1 MKTLL
6 ITCLIAISLCTTA
19 VGAKIVPIAPGL
31 SVDIAGEDATFQ
43 ELPEIGKEK
52 YLCFWSGDTHLAFVL
67 STHEAYDKD
76 LKSFLAHTE
85 RGMKAEGARNIKM
98 SESVVLK
105 SAQNGDARRY
115 DFRYK
120 SQGADIRQIYYIVKS
135 DSGYYSVIVT
145 LLDPAAYDAVCA
157 RTDKLMAAATLSKQK

>member
-6 ITCLIAISLCTTA
+6 TTFLIAISLCTTA

-31 SVDIAGEDATFQ
+31 SVDTAGEDATFQ
-43 ELPEIGKEK
+43 ELPEIGKGK
-52 YLCFWSGDTHLAFVL
+52 YLCLWSGDAHLAFVL

-85 RGMKAEGARNIKM
+85 RGMKAEGAKSIKTG
-98 SESVVLK
+98 EAVVLN
-105 SAQNGDARRY
+105 SAQNVDVRRY

-120 SQGADIRQIYYIVKS
+120 SQGADIKQIYYIVKS

-145 LLDPAAYDAVCA
+145 LLDPAAYDAVRA
-157 RTDKLMAAATLSKQK
+157 RTDKLMAAAALSKKK